1 MIKKILIILTSITII
16 PVLFWA
22 IKTTYELFYILFEL
36 PKVMEGSV
44 YSKENYEMLVGS
56 SGASAT
62 SFIVVLF
69 VLINVLLIL
78 LHKGTFHEIRKKI
91 DGFTYQ
97 LFCFLYLIISSIRL
111 MIFPCE
117 LLGFRVFYIS
127 GIMLFLSILL
137 TVINTVGLIKTNKR
151 AKNAS
156 CLKEDIV

>member
-1 MIKKILIILTSITII
+1 MIKKILIILTSISLI
-16 PVLFWA
+16 PVLYWT
-22 IKTTYELFYILFEL
+22 IKCTYSIYYILVEL
-36 PKVMEGSV
+36 PKVMEGSF
-44 YSKENYEMLVGS
+44 YHKEDYEMLVGA
-56 SGASAT
+56 SGATAT
-62 SFIVVLF
+62 SFIALLF
-69 VLINVLLIL
+69 VLINVILIL

-151 AKNAS
+151 AKMQVA
-156 CLKEDIV
+156 

>member
-1 MIKKILIILTSITII
+1 
-16 PVLFWA
+16 
-22 IKTTYELFYILFEL
+22 
-36 PKVMEGSV
+36 
-44 YSKENYEMLVGS
+44 MLVGT

-78 LHKGTFHEIRKKI
+78 LHKGTFSKIRKKI
-91 DGFTYQ
+91 YAFTQQ
-97 LFCFLYLIISSIRL
+97 LICFIYLITSSIRL
-111 MIFPCE
+111 RIFPCE

-156 CLKEDIV
+156 CLKEDVVWSTFYEGLFLYNICFSYGKFIDICTLTIWHHRGDALWL